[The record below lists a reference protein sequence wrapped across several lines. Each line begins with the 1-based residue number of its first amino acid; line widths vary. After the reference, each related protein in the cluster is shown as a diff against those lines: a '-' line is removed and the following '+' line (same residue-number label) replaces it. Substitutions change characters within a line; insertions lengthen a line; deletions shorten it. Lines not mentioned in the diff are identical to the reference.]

1 MKFRI
6 GLIINPVAGMGGSVA
21 LKGSDDVIAQAIA
34 LGAKAKAN
42 DRASIALA
50 ALIPYQDDVEIVT
63 APMKMGQELCQALG
77 FNHQCISFDVNDDIT
92 NALQDSNA
100 QHTLEAAQK
109 IKDAG
114 VDCLVFVGGDGT
126 ARNIYTAVE
135 DNLPVLG
142 IPAGVKIHSGVYA
155 ITPSAAGKVLELMVT
170 NQLVSV
176 MERDVMDI
184 DETLFRDG
192 IVKAKRYGE
201 MQVPAQL
208 TYMQAVKMGGKESDE
223 MVLADIAADVIRQ
236 VEDELVIM
244 GSGSTTEFI
253 MEEMGLDNTLLGV
266 DVVQD
271 QTLIASDVSEQQLLE
286 LIKQHD
292 SVKLVVTL
300 IGGQGHVF
308 GRGNQQLSPEVIRA
322 VGQENIIIV
331 ATKTKLEA
339 LEQRPLLV
347 DTGDVT
353 LDKALSGFVKVTTGY
368 NDYVMV
374 QMRNPD

>member
-1 MKFRI
+1 
-6 GLIINPVAGMGGSVA
+6 
-21 LKGSDDVIAQAIA
+21 
-34 LGAKAKAN
+34 
-42 DRASIALA
+42 
-50 ALIPYQDDVEIVT
+50 
-63 APMKMGQELCQALG
+63 
-77 FNHQCISFDVNDDIT
+77 
-92 NALQDSNA
+92 
-100 QHTLEAAQK
+100 
-109 IKDAG
+109 
-114 VDCLVFVGGDGT
+114 
-126 ARNIYTAVE
+126 
-135 DNLPVLG
+135 
-142 IPAGVKIHSGVYA
+142 
-155 ITPSAAGKVLELMVT
+155 
-170 NQLVSV
+170 
-176 MERDVMDI
+176 
-184 DETLFRDG
+184 
-192 IVKAKRYGE
+192 
-201 MQVPAQL
+201 
-208 TYMQAVKMGGKESDE
+208 